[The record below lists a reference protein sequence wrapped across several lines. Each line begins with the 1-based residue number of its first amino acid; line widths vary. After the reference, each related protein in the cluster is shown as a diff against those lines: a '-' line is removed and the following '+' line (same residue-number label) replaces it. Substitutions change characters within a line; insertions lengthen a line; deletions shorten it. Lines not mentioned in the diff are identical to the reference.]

1 MPVDRVALI
10 RERLTAALSPA
21 ELHIEDDSWRH
32 AGHAGAAG
40 GGHFTVRVVSEAFRG
55 LSPIKRHR
63 LVYAALGEAM
73 RTEIHALQIEA
84 RAPGE

>member
-1 MPVDRVALI
+1 MPLDRVALI

-40 GGHFTVRVVSEAFRG
+40 GGHFSVRIVSEAFRG
-55 LSPIKRHR
+55 LTPIKRHR
-63 LVYAALGEAM
+63 LVYAALGDTM

-84 RAPGE
+84 AAPGE